1 MNAFFLFIVATGA
14 WLLLAALFAARQ
26 SRLVCRL
33 QELMDAEATNSDLG
47 FADFANRTLPK
58 LGAIV
63 VPKDEVNQSQ
73 LRARLTQ
80 AGFYQPLALPLFL
93 AIKLLLT
100 FGPLVVAGVMYLAG
114 PTEQKL
120 VNIGPVRVPMFQ
132 TFLLLGGAF
141 CSILGNVG
149 PSLWL
154 DSRIRSRQMA
164 LRRALPD
171 AMDLLVVC
179 LEAGMSLPAAI
190 QRVSDVLGN
199 VHPVLGFELKIVDR
213 SMQLNMPPGEA
224 LMQFGKRCNLEEIR
238 RLASVITEAERLGG
252 GMGKTLR
259 AHAESLREQRSQ
271 RAEEMAHKAAVKVL
285 FPTVALIFPA
295 MFIVILGPAGIQIA
309 RTLVNP

>member
-1 MNAFFLFIVATGA
+1 MNALSLFVVTTSA

-26 SRLVCRL
+26 IRLGRRL
-33 QELMDAEATNSDLG
+33 KDLMGGETTSSKLS

-58 LGAIV
+58 LGGVV
-63 VPKDEVNQSQ
+63 VPKDAVQQSQ
-73 LRARLTQ
+73 LRARLAN
-80 AGFYQPLALPLFL
+80 AGFYTSQALPRFL
-93 AIKLLLT
+93 AFKLLLT
-100 FGPLVVAGVMYLAG
+100 FGPLVIAAVMYFAG

-120 VNIGPVRVPMFQ
+120 INIGPIRVPAFQ
-132 TFLLLGGAF
+132 TFLLLGGAV

-149 PSLWL
+149 SSLWL
-154 DSRIRSRQMA
+154 DARIRARQIA

-179 LEAGMSLPAAI
+179 LEAGMSLPASI

-213 SMQLNMPPGEA
+213 SMQLNMAPGAA

-252 GMGKTLR
+252 GMGRTLR
-259 AHAESLREQRSQ
+259 VHAESLRQQRSQ

-295 MFIVILGPAGIQIA
+295 MFIIILGPAGIQIA
-309 RTLVNP
+309 RTLVHQ

>member
-1 MNAFFLFIVATGA
+1 MNAFFLFLVATGA
-14 WLLLAALFAARQ
+14 WLLLAALLAARQ
-26 SRLVCRL
+26 GRLGRRL
-33 QELMDAEATNSDLG
+33 QELMGGEVSRTELG
-47 FADFANRTLPK
+47 FTDFAQKTLPK
-58 LGAIV
+58 LGAMV
-63 VPKDEVNQSQ
+63 VPNDEVQQCQ
-73 LRARLTQ
+73 LRARLIN
-80 AGFYQPLALPLFL
+80 AGSYHAHALPLFM

-100 FGPLVVAGVMYLAG
+100 FGPLVVAGAIYLAG

-120 VNIGPVRVPMFQ
+120 VNIGPIRVPMFQ

-141 CSILGNVG
+141 CSILGNVV

-154 DSRIRSRQMA
+154 DARIRSRQMA

-190 QRVSDVLGN
+190 QRMSDVLSN

-213 SMQLNMPPGEA
+213 SMQLNMPSGAA
-224 LMQFGKRCNLEEIR
+224 LMQFGRRCNLEEIR
-238 RLASVITEAERLGG
+238 RLAAVVTEAERLGG
-252 GMGKTLR
+252 SMGRTLR
-259 AHAESLREQRSQ
+259 IHAETLREQRSQ
-271 RAEEMAHKAAVKVL
+271 RAEEMAQKAAVKVL